1 MEQNILILV
10 GFPDDFAS
18 VKPRLELYFRN
29 KRKSGG
35 EVSEIR
41 NYPNDKR
48 KALLV
53 YTEDE
58 ALQRVL
64 KMGPHKVDFKAL
76 GVVELQVKSLEADD
90 IAKVKIMN
98 PVPLPKPRL
107 EKKIGSGKSA
117 CDIEAKPGP
126 FHQEGLQQDGGKKVL
141 SLLVSSDCPIKE
153 EILQVYFEQFTDD
166 VDICGHGDNQWILKL
181 TSHSDLE
188 NILAK
193 KDHVLEGSLMSMQL
207 YDEREAEDPLDPH
220 RFILSGFSEDCKCS
234 HLSVFI
240 KSCSRGAEHSWEVL
254 NDGQRIAVTF
264 KQDIDVQA
272 FLKKCF
278 ANKLQSM
285 DISASRLEYTDSV
298 LVKGNMEN
306 ITEKELRDYFSSP
319 KSNGGQI
326 KYLIW
331 VENAKS
337 VLLEFE
343 DFHVAHRV
351 AKEKHTICG
360 VSLCAFLFYC
370 NLNQVL
376 TGETPTTPPF
386 PPKISIPVD
395 ALFLEYIK
403 NDEECKEDFESTLKE
418 HYTSFSFKGDPES
431 PQVVLEMAVDR
442 ESLLLHHLAHT
453 WERKTKQAVEGLLE
467 KYSIVMLVSTEEVW
481 ERVKN
486 KCLSLNLKTARVS
499 FERAKNTI
507 VVLGQQNDVKK
518 LQGEIQL
525 LLNKAK
531 EELDVETNTV
541 ERKIPL
547 DSKEEFGFV
556 WTLVSEKLEGVE
568 NLKDEANLTFHLK
581 GLEEKVNEAERIIK
595 NTKDNLSVQTLHLS
609 PNLAKFL
616 QSLDL
621 KKFERNHFTHIT
633 ATVFSCGDS
642 IQILA
647 EKLQDGEKARE
658 KIKEVLMEDVI
669 SLTPDQGKVTQEEH
683 WRVFYSGLMQEVES
697 SNNEQN
703 VKISHSDVQIA
714 VCGFQNVVTDVAR
727 KLRGYLNNKMPVAED
742 TQLKS
747 PREFEYVADCM
758 KLSEAAEIKALDVTI
773 LSSQT
778 QATPC
783 LKVTAAND
791 KIKEAMAAVVKQV
804 SHIVHEKHIYS
815 DAGVSKVLEKH
826 QDALKSRA
834 KEFAC
839 KLYPTVERASQT
851 GLEKGYRSPDS
862 TDTLSGPP
870 ANKSQKVAPPPPL
883 PKPRA
888 GLKVVISGV
897 TVILKKGDITKEA
910 VDAIL
915 ISTNSS
921 MNLDTGV
928 SGAILK
934 AAGKSVVDECAK
946 LGTQKEDGV
955 VVTGGGNLKCKHII
969 QMVGPTTTAGITT
982 STERVLQLCES
993 KSITSMAVPA
1003 IGTGKS
1009 NINPEESIKAILNGL
1024 QKHLSQTTST
1034 SIKFIFIVAFEQ
1046 KVFDSFQH
1054 YFAERNQQSQQ
1065 RTEKPGPFHQEGL
1078 QQDGGKKVLSLLV
1091 SSDCPIKEEIL
1102 QVYFEQ
1108 FTDDVDI
1115 CGHGDNQWILKLTSH
1130 SDLENILAKKDHVL
1144 EGCLMSVQLYDE
1156 REAEESL
1163 DPHRFILS
1171 GFSEDC
1177 KCSHLSVFIKSCSR
1191 GAEHSWEVLN
1201 DGQRIAVTFK
1211 QDIDVQAFLK
1221 KCFANKLQSMDIS
1234 ASRLEYTDSVLVKG
1248 NMENITEKEL
1258 RDYFSSTKSNGGQ
1271 IKYLIWVENAKSVLL
1286 EFEDFHVAH
1295 RVAKEKHTICGVS
1308 LCAFLFYCNLNQVLT
1323 GETPTTPPFPPKI
1336 SIPVDALFL
1345 EYIQNDEECKED
1357 FESTLKEHYT
1367 SFSFKGDPE
1376 SPQVVLE
1383 MAVDR
1388 ESLLLHHLAHTW
1400 ERNTKQAVEGLL
1412 EKYSI
1417 VMLVSTEEVWERVK
1431 DKCLSLNLKTARV
1444 SFERAKNTIVVLG
1457 QQNDVK
1463 KLQGEIQLLLN
1474 KAKEEL
1480 DVETNTVERKI
1491 PLDSKEEF
1499 GFVWNLVSEK
1509 LEGVENLKDEAN
1521 LTFHLKGLEEKVN
1534 EAERIIKN
1542 TKDNLS
1548 VQTLHLSPNLAKF
1561 LQSLD
1566 LKKFER
1572 NHFTHITATVFS
1584 CGDSIQILA
1593 EKLQDGEKAREKI
1606 KEVLMEDVIS
1616 LTPDQGKVTQEEHW
1630 RVFYSGLMQ
1639 EVESSNNEQNVK
1651 ISHSDVQIAVC
1662 GFQNVVTDVAR
1673 KLREYLNNKMPV
1685 AEDTQLKSQREVEY
1699 VADCMKL
1706 SEAAEIKA
1714 LDVTILSSRT
1724 QATPCLKVTAAN
1736 DKIKEAMAA
1745 VVKQVSQIVHEKHI
1759 YSDAGVSKVL
1769 EKHQDALKAR
1779 AKEFACKLYPT
1790 VEQASQ
1796 TGLEK
1801 GYRSPDS
1808 TDTLSGPPANKSQ
1821 KVAPPPP
1828 LPKPRA
1834 GLKVVIGGVTVI
1846 LKKGDITKE
1855 AVDAILNST
1864 NCSLNL
1870 GTGVS
1875 GAILKA
1881 AGKSVVDEC
1890 AKLGTQKED
1899 GVVVTGG
1906 GNLKCKHII
1915 QMVGPTTTVGITTST
1930 ERVLQLCESK
1940 SITSMAVPAIGTG
1953 KSNINPEESIKAIL
1967 KGLQKHLSQTTST
1980 SIKFIFI
1987 VAFEQKV
1994 FDSFQHY
2001 FAERNQ
2007 QSQQRTEKPGPFHQE
2022 GLQQD
2027 GGEKVLSLLVSSDC
2041 PIKKEILQLYFEQ
2054 FTDDIDICGHGDTQW
2069 ILKLTSHSDL
2079 ENILA
2084 KKDHVLEG
2092 SLMSVQLYDE
2102 REAKERLDPHRFIL
2116 SGFSEDCK
2124 CSHLSV
2130 FIKSCSRGA
2139 EHSWEVLNDGQRI
2152 AVTFKQDI
2160 DVQAFLKK
2168 CFAKKLQ
2175 SMDITA
2181 SRLEYTDSVLV
2192 KGNME
2197 NITEKELRDYF
2208 SSTKSNGGQIKY
2220 LIWVENAKSVLLE
2233 FEDFHVAHRVAKEKH
2248 TICGVSLCALLFYS
2262 CLKQALT
2269 GETPTTPPF
2278 PPKISIPVDAL
2289 FLEYIQNDE
2298 ECKED
2303 FESTLKEH
2311 YTSFSFKGDPESP
2324 QVVLEI
2330 AVDRDSLLLHHL
2342 AHTWERKTKQAV
2354 EGLLE
2359 KYSIVMLVSTEE
2371 VWERV
2376 KDKCLSLNYKTARVF
2391 FERAKNTIV
2400 VLGQQ
2405 IDVKKLQGEIQLSLN
2420 KAKEELDVEMNT
2432 VERKIPLD
2440 SKEEFGFVWNLVS
2453 EKLNRVE
2460 NLKDEANL
2468 TFHLKGLEE
2477 KVNEAE
2483 RIIKNTKDNLSIQ
2496 TLHLSP
2502 NLAKFLQSLDLKKFE
2517 HNHFT
2522 HITATIFSCGD
2533 SIQIL
2538 AEKLQDGEK
2547 AREKI
2552 KEVLMEDVIS
2562 LTPDQGK
2569 VTQEEHWRVFYSGL
2583 MQEVESSNNAQNVKI
2598 SHSDAQIAVCGFQ
2611 NVVTDVARKL
2621 RGYLN
2626 NKMPVTEDILLK
2638 SLRQVEYVADCMK
2651 LSEAAEI
2658 KALDVTILSSRTQA
2672 TPCLKVT
2679 AANDKIKEAV
2689 AAVKKHISHI
2699 VHEKHIYSD
2708 AGESKVLEK
2717 HQDALK
2723 ARAKEFACK
2732 LYLTVEQ
2739 ASQTCLEKAISGIHL
2754 PSIQSRSTQ
2763 LPANQVKIHGI
2774 RIEVKKG
2781 DITTETVRG
2790 IVNTTNN
2797 ELNRKRGVSGA
2808 IFRAAGS
2815 SVEQECKM
2823 FGPQQDD
2830 GVVVTSGGALHC
2842 DFIIHMVGPLS
2853 LPAATSQVEKVLE
2866 QCEKNDITTVS
2877 FPAIGTGGGQ
2887 LDAADVIDAMLQ
2899 GFNSHLLQ
2907 QISTVLKLIYIV
2919 VYEDKILQEFLQGLK
2934 QWSRPGLDNSCDEGE
2949 DEDEPP
2955 SFHLPRRK
2963 H

>member
-1 MEQNILILV
+1 MEENILLLV
-10 GFPDDFAS
+10 GLPEDFAS
-18 VKPRLELYFRN
+18 VKPKLELHFRN

-41 NYPNDKR
+41 NYPNDTR

-53 YTEDE
+53 YLEDE

-64 KMGPHKVDFKAL
+64 EKGPHKVDFKAL

-90 IAKVKIMN
+90 IAKVKMN
-98 PVPLPKPRL
+98 PVPLPKPRF
-107 EKKIGSGKSA
+107 EKKIGCGKSA

-141 SLLVSSDCPIKE
+141 SLLVSSDCPIKK

-166 VDICGHGDNQWILKL
+166 IDICGHGDNQWILKL

-193 KDHVLEGSLMSMQL
+193 KDHVLEGS
-207 YDEREAEDPLDPH
+207 
-220 RFILSGFSEDCKCS
+220 
-234 HLSVFI
+234 
-240 KSCSRGAEHSWEVL
+240 
-254 NDGQRIAVTF
+254 
-264 KQDIDVQA
+264 
-272 FLKKCF
+272 
-278 ANKLQSM
+278 
-285 DISASRLEYTDSV
+285 
-298 LVKGNMEN
+298 
-306 ITEKELRDYFSSP
+306 
-319 KSNGGQI
+319 
-326 KYLIW
+326 
-331 VENAKS
+331 
-337 VLLEFE
+337 
-343 DFHVAHRV
+343 
-351 AKEKHTICG
+351 
-360 VSLCAFLFYC
+360 
-370 NLNQVL
+370 
-376 TGETPTTPPF
+376 
-386 PPKISIPVD
+386 
-395 ALFLEYIK
+395 
-403 NDEECKEDFESTLKE
+403 
-418 HYTSFSFKGDPES
+418 
-431 PQVVLEMAVDR
+431 
-442 ESLLLHHLAHT
+442 
-453 WERKTKQAVEGLLE
+453 
-467 KYSIVMLVSTEEVW
+467 
-481 ERVKN
+481 
-486 KCLSLNLKTARVS
+486 
-499 FERAKNTI
+499 
-507 VVLGQQNDVKK
+507 
-518 LQGEIQL
+518 
-525 LLNKAK
+525 
-531 EELDVETNTV
+531 
-541 ERKIPL
+541 
-547 DSKEEFGFV
+547 
-556 WTLVSEKLEGVE
+556 
-568 NLKDEANLTFHLK
+568 
-581 GLEEKVNEAERIIK
+581 
-595 NTKDNLSVQTLHLS
+595 
-609 PNLAKFL
+609 
-616 QSLDL
+616 
-621 KKFERNHFTHIT
+621 
-633 ATVFSCGDS
+633 
-642 IQILA
+642 
-647 EKLQDGEKARE
+647 
-658 KIKEVLMEDVI
+658 
-669 SLTPDQGKVTQEEH
+669 
-683 WRVFYSGLMQEVES
+683 
-697 SNNEQN
+697 
-703 VKISHSDVQIA
+703 
-714 VCGFQNVVTDVAR
+714 
-727 KLRGYLNNKMPVAED
+727 
-742 TQLKS
+742 
-747 PREFEYVADCM
+747 
-758 KLSEAAEIKALDVTI
+758 
-773 LSSQT
+773 
-778 QATPC
+778 
-783 LKVTAAND
+783 
-791 KIKEAMAAVVKQV
+791 
-804 SHIVHEKHIYS
+804 
-815 DAGVSKVLEKH
+815 
-826 QDALKSRA
+826 
-834 KEFAC
+834 
-839 KLYPTVERASQT
+839 
-851 GLEKGYRSPDS
+851 
-862 TDTLSGPP
+862 
-870 ANKSQKVAPPPPL
+870 
-883 PKPRA
+883 
-888 GLKVVISGV
+888 
-897 TVILKKGDITKEA
+897 
-910 VDAIL
+910 
-915 ISTNSS
+915 
-921 MNLDTGV
+921 
-928 SGAILK
+928 
-934 AAGKSVVDECAK
+934 
-946 LGTQKEDGV
+946 
-955 VVTGGGNLKCKHII
+955 
-969 QMVGPTTTAGITT
+969 
-982 STERVLQLCES
+982 
-993 KSITSMAVPA
+993 
-1003 IGTGKS
+1003 
-1009 NINPEESIKAILNGL
+1009 
-1024 QKHLSQTTST
+1024 
-1034 SIKFIFIVAFEQ
+1034 
-1046 KVFDSFQH
+1046 
-1054 YFAERNQQSQQ
+1054 
-1065 RTEKPGPFHQEGL
+1065 
-1078 QQDGGKKVLSLLV
+1078 
-1091 SSDCPIKEEIL
+1091 
-1102 QVYFEQ
+1102 
-1108 FTDDVDI
+1108 
-1115 CGHGDNQWILKLTSH
+1115 
-1130 SDLENILAKKDHVL
+1130 
-1144 EGCLMSVQLYDE
+1144 LMSVQLYDE

-1400 ERNTKQAVEGLL
+1400 ERKTKQAVEGLL

-1548 VQTLHLSPNLAKF
+1548 IQTLHLSPNLAKF

-1606 KEVLMEDVIS
+1606 KEVLMEDVIN

-1639 EVESSNNEQNVK
+1639 EVESSNNAQNVK

-1685 AEDTQLKSQREVEY
+1685 AEDIQLKSPREDEY

-1714 LDVTILSSRT
+1714 LDVTILSSQT

-1736 DKIKEAMAA
+1736 DKIREAVAA
-1745 VVKQVSQIVHEKHI
+1745 VEKQVSHIVHEKHI
-1759 YSDAGVSKVL
+1759 YSDASKVL
-1769 EKHQDALKAR
+1769 EKHLDALKSR

-1801 GYRSPDS
+1801 GYRSPDA

-1828 LPKPRA
+1828 LPKPGA
-1834 GLKVVIGGVTVI
+1834 DLKVVIGGVTLI

-1855 AVDAILNST
+1855 AVDAIVNST
-1864 NCSLNL
+1864 NSSLNL
-1870 GTGVS
+1870 DTGVS

-1915 QMVGPTTTVGITTST
+1915 QMVGPTTTVGITTSA
-1930 ERVLQLCESK
+1930 ERVLQVCESK
-1940 SITSMAVPAIGTG
+1940 SITSMAIPAIGTG

-1994 FDSFQHY
+1994 FDSFRHY

-2007 QSQQRTEKPGPFHQE
+2007 QSQQRTETPGPFHQE

-2041 PIKKEILQLYFEQ
+2041 PIKEEILQLYFEQ
-2054 FTDDIDICGHGDTQW
+2054 FTDDIGICRHGDNQW

-2160 DVQAFLKK
+2160 DVQDFLKK
-2168 CFAKKLQ
+2168 SSEKKLQ
-2175 SMDITA
+2175 SMDISA

-2192 KGNME
+2192 EGNME
-2197 NITEKELRDYF
+2197 NITEKKLRDYF
-2208 SSTKSNGGQIKY
+2208 SSTKNNGGQIEC
-2220 LIWVENAKSVLLE
+2220 LIWVKNAKSALLV
-2233 FEDFHVAHRVAKEKH
+2233 FKDFHVAHRVVKEKH
-2248 TICGVSLCALLFYS
+2248 TICGVSLCALLFYCS
-2262 CLKQALT
+2262 LKQALT
-2269 GETPTTPPF
+2269 GETSTMPPF

-2289 FLEYIQNDE
+2289 FLECIQNDE
-2298 ECKED
+2298 ECKKD

-2311 YTSFSFKGDPESP
+2311 CTSISFKGDPDSP
-2324 QVVLEI
+2324 QVVLEM
-2330 AVDRDSLLLHHL
+2330 AVDRESLLLHRL
-2342 AHTWERKTKQAV
+2342 AHTWERKTMQAV
-2354 EGLLE
+2354 EALLE
-2359 KYSIVMLVSTEE
+2359 KYSIVTLLSTKE
-2371 VWERV
+2371 VWERI
-2376 KDKCLSLNYKTARVF
+2376 KDKCLSLNLKTARVSF
-2391 FERAKNTIV
+2391 VRAKNTIV
-2400 VLGQQ
+2400 VLGQKN
-2405 IDVKKLQGEIQLSLN
+2405 DVKKLRGEIQLLLN
-2420 KAKEELDVEMNT
+2420 KAKEELDVERT
-2432 VERKIPLD
+2432 IPVN
-2440 SKEEFGFVWNLVS
+2440 SREELGFVWNLVS
-2453 EKLNRVE
+2453 EKLEGVE
-2460 NLKDEANL
+2460 HLKDEVNL
-2468 TFHLKGLEE
+2468 TFHLKGFEE
-2477 KVNEAE
+2477 KVNAAE

-2502 NLAKFLQSLDLKKFE
+2502 NLTKFLQSLDLKKFE
-2517 HNHFT
+2517 RNHLT
-2522 HITATIFSCGD
+2522 HISATVFSCGD

-2552 KEVLMEDVIS
+2552 KEVLMEDVIN

-2583 MQEVESSNNAQNVKI
+2583 MQEVESSNNAENVKI
-2598 SHSDAQIAVCGFQ
+2598 SHSDVQIAVCGFQ

-2672 TPCLKVT
+2672 TPYLKVT
-2679 AANDKIKEAV
+2679 AASDKIKEAV
-2689 AAVKKHISHI
+2689 AVVKKRISYI
-2699 VHEKHIYSD
+2699 VHEKHIYSN

-2732 LYLTVEQ
+2732 LFLTVEQ
-2739 ASQTCLEKAISGIHL
+2739 ASQTSLEKGYQSPDSTDTLSAPPANKSKKVAPLLPLPKPGADLKVVIGGITLILKKGDITKEAVDAIVNSTNSSLNLDTGVSGAILKAAGKSVQDECAKLGTQKGDGVVVTGGGNLKCKHIIQMVGPTTTAGITTSTERVLQLCESKSTTYVSIPAIGTGMGNIKPEESIKAILKGLQNHLSQTTSTSIKFVFIVAFEQKVFDLFRHYFAERNRQFQQRTEAVSGIHL
-2754 PSIQSRSTQ
+2754 PSIQSRSRE

-2790 IVNTTNN
+2790 IVNTTNK
-2797 ELNRKRGVSGA
+2797 ELNLKGGVSGA

-2815 SVEQECKM
+2815 SVEQECKK

-2842 DFIIHMVGPLS
+2842 DFIIHMVGPRS

-2866 QCEKNDITTVS
+2866 QCEKNGITTVS

-2887 LDAADVIDAMLQ
+2887 LNAADVIAAMLQ
-2899 GFNSHLLQ
+2899 GFHNHLSQ
-2907 QISTVLKLIYIV
+2907 HISTVLKLIYIV

-2934 QWSRPGLDNSCDEGE
+2934 QWSRPGLDNSCDEGTAAMSARRRPSSTSSDSSSSQTSSNIPTLSLGSASITFPVMVAEVYGVSVANLAQVKKCLDELVSEECTSQDVVDKHLHHLTEKEKQDIIEASQRHQVRIAMLQNKLTVSGKRDDVLSVILQIKDSLQRAQERE
-2949 DEDEPP
+2949 DQEREESRIWQTVRWEVGGSDSWTGLEQRINYNLELAFHRKDKLYIYQHQKDSFTVDFEKMQQTDSRGQITRIKRTPLSDCETAIITTPPTWTKMDGKDLDIIVLSEKSNEYQKICKEFVQSCQVFAQKNGKNIEVVQIQRIQHQEQWRRYTVSKQALDKKYPKNNNEQFLYHGTTKDICQKINKNGFNRSFCGRNATAFGSGTYFAKEAYYSCDDKYSNPDENGHKYMYRARVLTGKPCLGLHGMREP
-2955 SFHLPRRK
+2955 SPVDPNDLQAGLHDCAVNNLQNPSIFVIFSDSGAYPEYLITFKTVYCGWGGSTNEPISALNSLN
-2963 H
+2963 